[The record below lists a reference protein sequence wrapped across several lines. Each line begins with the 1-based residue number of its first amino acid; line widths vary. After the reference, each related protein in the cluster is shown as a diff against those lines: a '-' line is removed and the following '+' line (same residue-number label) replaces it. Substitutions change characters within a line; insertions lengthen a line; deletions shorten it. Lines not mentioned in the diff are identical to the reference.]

1 MHTSVCL
8 CPSTASAQPIIPVS
22 SQVHVI
28 SGPSSTKFLWLAFS
42 DVEEITQGQPLMAL
56 QLAVCPGQVQAICA
70 RGIDPNLPCLFLEI
84 SMFNCVRQEGNNGV
98 HSKHSSSK
106 LQCI

>member
-1 MHTSVCL
+1 
-8 CPSTASAQPIIPVS
+8 
-22 SQVHVI
+22 
-28 SGPSSTKFLWLAFS
+28 
-42 DVEEITQGQPLMAL
+42 MAL

-70 RGIDPNLPCLFLEI
+70 RGIDPNLPRLFLEI

-106 LQCI
+106 LQVYMTPTLGGHGNCKKIN